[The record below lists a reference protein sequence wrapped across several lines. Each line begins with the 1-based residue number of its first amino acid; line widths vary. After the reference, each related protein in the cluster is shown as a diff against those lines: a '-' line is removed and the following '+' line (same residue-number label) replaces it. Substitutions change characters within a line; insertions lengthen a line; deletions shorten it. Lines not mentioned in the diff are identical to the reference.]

1 MFFYKPKFWEHK
13 NSIISYLLYPISLI
27 IIFINK
33 IKKFKTAK
41 KFNIPIICVGN
52 IYLGG
57 TGKTPISSEIFDI
70 VKESNKKPAFV
81 KKFYPYLKDEI
92 SLLEMKGEV
101 FSNKK
106 RIDSIINLQN
116 KNYNV
121 AILDDGY
128 QDFSFIKNYSIVCFN
143 QEKWIGNGRVIPSG
157 PLRESFSNINRANC
171 IAINGVKREEIENE
185 ILKYNGKIDIV
196 YFEYEL
202 DIPDNLK
209 FKNVIAFAGIA
220 NPRNFFNLLKKKN
233 INLKDTFNFP
243 DHYNYNDNDI
253 RNLKQRSYNTNSV
266 LLTTEKDYLR
276 IKEEDR
282 KDINFLKLKVVFENK
297 NKFKS
302 LIKKVI

>member
-1 MFFYKPKFWEHK
+1 
-13 NSIISYLLYPISLI
+13 
-27 IIFINK
+27 
-33 IKKFKTAK
+33 
-41 KFNIPIICVGN
+41 
-52 IYLGG
+52 
-57 TGKTPISSEIFDI
+57 
-70 VKESNKKPAFV
+70 
-81 KKFYPYLKDEI
+81 
-92 SLLEMKGEV
+92 MKGEV